1 MEGGIEKDCT
11 ALGGLFQTIITD
23 MRASSAVWEDFT
35 SKAAKLHTS
44 LKATLSAIG
53 GFLEA
58 FQKVADMATG
68 SRGATKEIGSALTRL
83 CMRHKSIEAK
93 LKALTG
99 SIIDNLVTPVQEHSE
114 EWKKSVA
121 QLDKEHAKE
130 YKKARQEIKK
140 AASDTM
146 RLQKKVKKG
155 KNDMQLKLDN
165 AMDDVN
171 SRYQALEMAEK
182 NSVRTA
188 LIEER
193 SRFCFFISYLRP
205 FVDHEVSLLT
215 EITHLQEIMDHLCMQ
230 CNDPHTLPP
239 ASEQVIMDLKGF
251 DSSSVWNFSQHS
263 PPSSP
268 SSIGSRKSSMCSI
281 NSITSS
287 SSGSLKSHSPSHLN
301 HLRNSAQTIPMGTAR
316 LTSVSSQDSGFTS
329 QDTLFL
335 RPATP
340 TSLNIRRKDADQIS
354 TDNADA
360 DSQSSTP
367 SDNTPSASSTWTNW
381 PNPPSSNSKSDDNRP
396 HTISSAYEKTH
407 NRPALSASLFEPP
420 SEMAEEEDVQIRNKK
435 KERSNSSSSAG
446 SGHYSRPQSA
456 TINKMQP
463 VLPPLAP
470 KPKSKAVPPPKVP
483 TIGEAPAYVNM
494 SDLANMA
501 ASKRRE
507 SESDGTAK
515 PGTSELPMDL
525 VEAINQLDNATAALN
540 SDYEQEEEKHKAKVY
555 SEEKP
560 SKMKRNTIE
569 LAKAIQELEA
579 STAALQSTYD
589 GDSNTS
595 QHSLQCSSGYGTMNS
610 TPANSQDTIAMGDFD
625 HNTTECI
632 SANEKYFT
640 IPRNSEIG
648 NMFRAEM
655 QAKRPASTAGIPV
668 SRQTGAPIA
677 RRSSMNTPKPPPPV
691 RRSSSITTANPQ
703 TLQKLRNT
711 PPRQLQQSSRDQHSE
726 SDRTSLHRRSNSSGG
741 EPAYAELQTIQMSI
755 HARQQLQYQSEPS
768 PYASVDTQH
777 IAYSAPPT
785 PSQYGERCMP
795 PSGHYQPPK
804 ANQAELMQKLNAQF
818 SALNAAYHQEDDSL
832 PPPPPEL
839 VQLDPDLPPPPSA
852 AELEEMEKVYSTP
865 AVQRHPPVNPKPVH
879 SGVNP
884 GSLRASLV
892 SELKGLRQLSNSEN
906 GSEC

>member
-11 ALGGLFQTIITD
+11 ALGGLFQTIISD
-23 MRASSAVWEDFT
+23 MRASSVVWEDFT

-44 LKATLSAIG
+44 LKATLAAIG

-68 SRGATKEIGSALTRL
+68 SRGATRDIGSALTRL
-83 CMRHKSIEAK
+83 CMRHKSIESK

-114 EWKKSVA
+114 EWKKTVA

-155 KNDMQLKLDN
+155 KNEMQLKLDN
-165 AMDDVN
+165 AMEDVN
-171 SRYQALEMAEK
+171 NKYQALETAEK
-182 NSVRTA
+182 NAVRTA

-205 FVDHEVSLLT
+205 FVDHEVGLLT
-215 EITHLQEIMDHLCMQ
+215 EVTHLQEIMDHLCMQ

-251 DSSSVWNFSQHS
+251 DTNSVWNFSQHS

-301 HLRNSAQTIPMGTAR
+301 HLRNSAQ
-316 LTSVSSQDSGFTS
+316 DSGFTS

-340 TSLNIRRKDADQIS
+340 TSLKIRQKDADQIS

-360 DSQSSTP
+360 DSQASTP

-381 PNPPSSNSKSDDNRP
+381 PNPPNPNTKADDNRP

-407 NRPALSASLFEPP
+407 NRPALSANLFEPP
-420 SEMAEEEDVQIRNKK
+420 SEMAEEEDVQMRNKK
-435 KERSNSSSSAG
+435 KERSNSSSSTG
-446 SGHYSRPQSA
+446 SGQYARPQSA

-483 TIGEAPAYVNM
+483 TLGEAPAYVNM

-501 ASKRRE
+501 ANKRRE
-507 SESDGTAK
+507 SSTDVSPQST
-515 PGTSELPMDL
+515 ELPMDL
-525 VEAINQLDNATAALN
+525 VEAIQQLDNATAALN
-540 SDYEQEEEKHKAKVY
+540 SEYEQEEEKHKAK
-555 SEEKP
+555 
-560 SKMKRNTIE
+560 MKRNTIE
-569 LAKAIQELEA
+569 LARAIQELEV
-579 STAALQSTYD
+579 STAALESTYE
-589 GDSNTS
+589 GDSSTS
-595 QHSLQCSSGYGTMNS
+595 QHSLQCSSGYGTMNN
-610 TPANSQDTIAMGDFD
+610 TPANSQDTIAMGGSLKRRNVQTISMSPDSKKSYFD

-632 SANEKYFT
+632 SGNEKYFT

-668 SRQTGAPIA
+668 SRQTGAPIT

-691 RRSSSITTANPQ
+691 RRSSSITTTNPH

-711 PPRQLQQSSRDQHSE
+711 PPRQLQQPSQGQEQDPH
-726 SDRTSLHRRSNSSGG
+726 RTSHHRRSNSSGG

-755 HARQQLQYQSEPS
+755 HARQQLHYNQPEAS

-785 PSQYGERCMP
+785 PSQQGNRSMP
-795 PSGHYQPPK
+795 PSGHYQPH
-804 ANQAELMQKLNAQF
+804 ANQAQLMQKLNAQF

-865 AVQRHPPVNPKPVH
+865 AVQRPPPVNPKPVH
-879 SGVNP
+879 QGADPS
-884 GSLRASLV
+884 SLRASLV
-892 SELKGLRQLSNSEN
+892 SELRGLRKMSSSEN

>member
-610 TPANSQDTIAMGDFD
+610 TPANSQDTIAMG
-625 HNTTECI
+625 
-632 SANEKYFT
+632 
-640 IPRNSEIG
+640 
-648 NMFRAEM
+648 
-655 QAKRPASTAGIPV
+655 GIPV

>member
-301 HLRNSAQTIPMGTAR
+301 HLRNSAQ
-316 LTSVSSQDSGFTS
+316 DSGFTS

-540 SDYEQEEEKHKAKVY
+540 SDYEQEEEKHKAK
-555 SEEKP
+555 
-560 SKMKRNTIE
+560 MKRNTIE

-610 TPANSQDTIAMGDFD
+610 TPANSQDTIAMG
-625 HNTTECI
+625 
-632 SANEKYFT
+632 
-640 IPRNSEIG
+640 
-648 NMFRAEM
+648 
-655 QAKRPASTAGIPV
+655 GIPV

>member
-23 MRASSAVWEDFT
+23 MRASSVVWEDFT

-44 LKATLSAIG
+44 LKATLAAIG

-99 SIIDNLVTPVQEHSE
+99 SIIDNLVNPVQEHSE

-155 KNDMQLKLDN
+155 KNEMQLKLDN
-165 AMDDVN
+165 AMEDVN
-171 SRYQALEMAEK
+171 NKYLALEMAEK
-182 NSVRTA
+182 NAVRTA

-215 EITHLQEIMDHLCMQ
+215 EITHLQEIMEHLCMQ

-239 ASEQVIMDLKGF
+239 ASEQVIMDVKGF

-287 SSGSLKSHSPSHLN
+287 SSGSIKSHSPSHLN
-301 HLRNSAQTIPMGTAR
+301 HLRNSAQ
-316 LTSVSSQDSGFTS
+316 
-329 QDTLFL
+329 
-335 RPATP
+335 
-340 TSLNIRRKDADQIS
+340 DADQLS

-381 PNPPSSNSKSDDNRP
+381 PNPPNTNSKAEDNRP

-420 SEMAEEEDVQIRNKK
+420 SEMAEEEDVQMRNKK
-435 KERSNSSSSAG
+435 KERSNSSSSSG
-446 SGHYSRPQSA
+446 SGHYARPQSA

-483 TIGEAPAYVNM
+483 TLGEAPAYVNM

-501 ASKRRE
+501 ANKRRE
-507 SESDGTAK
+507 SETDLSPQ
-515 PGTSELPMDL
+515 PGSTELPEDL
-525 VEAINQLDNATAALN
+525 VEAMQQLDSATAALN
-540 SDYEQEEEKHKAKVY
+540 SEYEQEEEKHQA
-555 SEEKP
+555 
-560 SKMKRNTIE
+560 KMKRNTME
-569 LAKAIQELEA
+569 LVKAIQELEA

-589 GDSNTS
+589 GDSSTS
-595 QHSLQCSSGYGTMNS
+595 QHSLQCSSGYGTMNN
-610 TPANSQDTIAMGDFD
+610 TPAHSQDTIAMG
-625 HNTTECI
+625 
-632 SANEKYFT
+632 
-640 IPRNSEIG
+640 
-648 NMFRAEM
+648 
-655 QAKRPASTAGIPV
+655 GIPV
-668 SRQTGAPIA
+668 SRQTGAPIT

-703 TLQKLRNT
+703 TLQRLRNT
-711 PPRQLQQSSRDQHSE
+711 PPRQLQSTSHGQD
-726 SDRTSLHRRSNSSGG
+726 SDPNRTSLHRRSNSSGG

-755 HARQQLQYQSEPS
+755 HARQQLQYQPEAS
-768 PYASVDTQH
+768 PYASVDTQQ

-785 PSQYGERCMP
+785 PSQYGNRSMP
-795 PSGHYQPPK
+795 PSGHYQPSSV
-804 ANQAELMQKLNAQF
+804 NQAELMQKLNAQF
-818 SALNAAYHQEDDSL
+818 SALNAPYHQADDSL

-839 VQLDPDLPPPPSA
+839 VQVDPELPPPPSA

-865 AVQRHPPVNPKPVH
+865 AVQRPPPVNPKPAH
-879 SGVNP
+879 P
-884 GSLRASLV
+884 GADPSRLRASLV
-892 SELKGLRQLSNSEN
+892 SELKGLRKVSNSEN
-906 GSEC
+906 DSEC

>member
-251 DSSSVWNFSQHS
+251 DSSSVWNFSQ
-263 PPSSP
+263 
-268 SSIGSRKSSMCSI
+268 
-281 NSITSS
+281 
-287 SSGSLKSHSPSHLN
+287 
-301 HLRNSAQTIPMGTAR
+301 
-316 LTSVSSQDSGFTS
+316 
-329 QDTLFL
+329 
-335 RPATP
+335 
-340 TSLNIRRKDADQIS
+340 DADQIS

-540 SDYEQEEEKHKAKVY
+540 SDYEQEEEKHKAK
-555 SEEKP
+555 
-560 SKMKRNTIE
+560 MKRNTIE

-610 TPANSQDTIAMGDFD
+610 TPANSQDTIAMG
-625 HNTTECI
+625 
-632 SANEKYFT
+632 
-640 IPRNSEIG
+640 
-648 NMFRAEM
+648 
-655 QAKRPASTAGIPV
+655 GIPV

>member
-251 DSSSVWNFSQHS
+251 DSSSVWNFSQ
-263 PPSSP
+263 
-268 SSIGSRKSSMCSI
+268 
-281 NSITSS
+281 
-287 SSGSLKSHSPSHLN
+287 
-301 HLRNSAQTIPMGTAR
+301 
-316 LTSVSSQDSGFTS
+316 
-329 QDTLFL
+329 
-335 RPATP
+335 
-340 TSLNIRRKDADQIS
+340 DADQIS

-610 TPANSQDTIAMGDFD
+610 TPANSQDTIAMGGSLKRRNIQTISMSPASKKSYFD

>member
-540 SDYEQEEEKHKAKVY
+540 SDYEQEEEKHKAK
-555 SEEKP
+555 
-560 SKMKRNTIE
+560 MKRNTIE

-610 TPANSQDTIAMGDFD
+610 TPANSQDTIAMG
-625 HNTTECI
+625 
-632 SANEKYFT
+632 
-640 IPRNSEIG
+640 
-648 NMFRAEM
+648 
-655 QAKRPASTAGIPV
+655 GIPV

>member
-23 MRASSAVWEDFT
+23 MRASSVVWEDFT

-44 LKATLSAIG
+44 LKATLAAIG

-99 SIIDNLVTPVQEHSE
+99 SIIDNLVNPVQEHSE

-155 KNDMQLKLDN
+155 KNEMQLKLDN
-165 AMDDVN
+165 AMEDVN
-171 SRYQALEMAEK
+171 NKYLALEMAEK
-182 NSVRTA
+182 NAVRTA

-215 EITHLQEIMDHLCMQ
+215 EITHLQEIMEHLCMQ

-239 ASEQVIMDLKGF
+239 ASEQVIMDVKGF

-287 SSGSLKSHSPSHLN
+287 SSGSIKSHSPSHLN
-301 HLRNSAQTIPMGTAR
+301 HLRNSAQLLPRFRLTIPMGTAR

-340 TSLNIRRKDADQIS
+340 TSLKIRQKDADQLS

-381 PNPPSSNSKSDDNRP
+381 PNPPNTNSKAEDNRP

-420 SEMAEEEDVQIRNKK
+420 SEMAEEEDVQMRNKK
-435 KERSNSSSSAG
+435 KERSNSSSSSG
-446 SGHYSRPQSA
+446 SGHYARPQSA

-483 TIGEAPAYVNM
+483 TLGEAPAYVNM

-501 ASKRRE
+501 ANKRRE
-507 SESDGTAK
+507 SETDLSPQ
-515 PGTSELPMDL
+515 PGSTE
-525 VEAINQLDNATAALN
+525 
-540 SDYEQEEEKHKAKVY
+540 
-555 SEEKP
+555 
-560 SKMKRNTIE
+560 MKRNTME

-589 GDSNTS
+589 GDSSTS
-595 QHSLQCSSGYGTMNS
+595 QHSLQCSSGYGTMNN
-610 TPANSQDTIAMGDFD
+610 TPAHSQDTIAMG
-625 HNTTECI
+625 
-632 SANEKYFT
+632 
-640 IPRNSEIG
+640 
-648 NMFRAEM
+648 
-655 QAKRPASTAGIPV
+655 GIPV
-668 SRQTGAPIA
+668 SRQTGAPIT

-703 TLQKLRNT
+703 TLQRLRNT
-711 PPRQLQQSSRDQHSE
+711 PPRQLQSTSHGQD
-726 SDRTSLHRRSNSSGG
+726 SDPNRTSLHRRSNSSGG

-755 HARQQLQYQSEPS
+755 HARQQLQYQPEAS
-768 PYASVDTQH
+768 PYASVDTQQ

-785 PSQYGERCMP
+785 PSQYGNRSMP
-795 PSGHYQPPK
+795 PSGHYQPSSV
-804 ANQAELMQKLNAQF
+804 NQAELMQKLNAQF
-818 SALNAAYHQEDDSL
+818 SALNAPYHQADDSL

-839 VQLDPDLPPPPSA
+839 VQVDPELPPPPSA

-865 AVQRHPPVNPKPVH
+865 AVQRPPPVNPKPAH
-879 SGVNP
+879 P
-884 GSLRASLV
+884 GADPSRLRASLV
-892 SELKGLRQLSNSEN
+892 SELKGLRKVSNSEN
-906 GSEC
+906 DSEC

>member
-11 ALGGLFQTIITD
+11 ALGGLFQTIISD
-23 MRASSAVWEDFT
+23 MRASSVVWEDFT

-44 LKATLSAIG
+44 LKATLAAIG

-99 SIIDNLVTPVQEHSE
+99 SIIDNLVNPVQEHSE

-155 KNDMQLKLDN
+155 KNEMQLKLDN
-165 AMDDVN
+165 AMEDVN
-171 SRYQALEMAEK
+171 NKYLALETAEK
-182 NSVRTA
+182 NAVRTA

-215 EITHLQEIMDHLCMQ
+215 EITHLQEIMEHLCMQ
-230 CNDPHTLPP
+230 CNDPHTLPT

-287 SSGSLKSHSPSHLN
+287 SSGSIKSHSPSHLN
-301 HLRNSAQTIPMGTAR
+301 HLRNSAQTLPMGTAR

-340 TSLNIRRKDADQIS
+340 TSLKIRQKDADQLS

-381 PNPPSSNSKSDDNRP
+381 PNPPNSKSEDNRP

-420 SEMAEEEDVQIRNKK
+420 SEMAEEEDVQMRNRK
-435 KERSNSSSSAG
+435 KERSNSSSSSG
-446 SGHYSRPQSA
+446 SGHYARPQSA

-470 KPKSKAVPPPKVP
+470 KPKSRAVPPPKVP
-483 TIGEAPAYVNM
+483 MLGETPAYVNM
-494 SDLANMA
+494 NDIANMA

-507 SESDGTAK
+507 LESSGGPQQGST
-515 PGTSELPMDL
+515 E
-525 VEAINQLDNATAALN
+525 
-540 SDYEQEEEKHKAKVY
+540 
-555 SEEKP
+555 
-560 SKMKRNTIE
+560 MKRNTIE

-589 GDSNTS
+589 GDSSTS
-595 QHSLQCSSGYGTMNS
+595 QHSLQCSSGYGTMNN
-610 TPANSQDTIAMGDFD
+610 TPANSQDTIAMGGSLKRRCVQTVSMLPASKKSYFD
-625 HNTTECI
+625 HNTSECI
-632 SANEKYFT
+632 SGNEKYFT

-668 SRQTGAPIA
+668 SRQTGAPIT

-703 TLQKLRNT
+703 TLQRLRNT
-711 PPRQLQQSSRDQHSE
+711 PPRQLQSSTPGQD
-726 SDRTSLHRRSNSSGG
+726 SDPSRVSMHRRSNSSGG
-741 EPAYAELQTIQMSI
+741 EPAYAELQTIQQSI
-755 HARQQLQYQSEPS
+755 HARHQFQAEAS
-768 PYASVDTQH
+768 PYASVDTQQ

-785 PSQYGERCMP
+785 PSQYGERSMP
-795 PSGHYQPPK
+795 PSGHYHPPNV
-804 ANQAELMQKLNAQF
+804 NQAELMQKLNAQF
-818 SALNAAYHQEDDSL
+818 SALNAPYHQEDDSL

-839 VQLDPDLPPPPSA
+839 VQSEPDLPPPPTA
-852 AELEEMEKVYSTP
+852 AELEAIEKVYSTP
-865 AVQRHPPVNPKPVH
+865 VVQRPPPVNPKPVH
-879 SGVNP
+879 PGGNP
-884 GSLRASLV
+884 SLRASLV
-892 SELKGLRQLSNSEN
+892 SELKGLRKVSSSEN
-906 GSEC
+906 DSEC

>member
-23 MRASSAVWEDFT
+23 MRASSVVWEDFT

-44 LKATLSAIG
+44 LKATLAAIG

-99 SIIDNLVTPVQEHSE
+99 SIIDNLVNPVQEHSE

-155 KNDMQLKLDN
+155 KNEMQLKLDN
-165 AMDDVN
+165 AMEDVN
-171 SRYQALEMAEK
+171 NKYLALEMAEK
-182 NSVRTA
+182 NAVRTA

-215 EITHLQEIMDHLCMQ
+215 EITHLQEIMEHLCMQ

-239 ASEQVIMDLKGF
+239 ASEQVIMDVKGF

-287 SSGSLKSHSPSHLN
+287 SSGSIKSHSPSHLN

-340 TSLNIRRKDADQIS
+340 TSLKIRQKDADQLS

-381 PNPPSSNSKSDDNRP
+381 PNPPNTNSKAEDNRP

-420 SEMAEEEDVQIRNKK
+420 SEMAEEEDVQMRNKK
-435 KERSNSSSSAG
+435 KERSNSSSSSG
-446 SGHYSRPQSA
+446 SGHYARPQSA

-483 TIGEAPAYVNM
+483 TLGEAPAYVNM

-501 ASKRRE
+501 ANKRRE
-507 SESDGTAK
+507 SETDLSPQ
-515 PGTSELPMDL
+515 PGSTE
-525 VEAINQLDNATAALN
+525 
-540 SDYEQEEEKHKAKVY
+540 
-555 SEEKP
+555 
-560 SKMKRNTIE
+560 MKRNTME
-569 LAKAIQELEA
+569 LVKAIQELEA

-589 GDSNTS
+589 GDSSTS
-595 QHSLQCSSGYGTMNS
+595 QHSLQCSSGYGTMNN
-610 TPANSQDTIAMGDFD
+610 TPAHSQDTIAMG
-625 HNTTECI
+625 
-632 SANEKYFT
+632 
-640 IPRNSEIG
+640 
-648 NMFRAEM
+648 
-655 QAKRPASTAGIPV
+655 GIPV
-668 SRQTGAPIA
+668 SRQTGAPIT

-703 TLQKLRNT
+703 TLQRLRNT
-711 PPRQLQQSSRDQHSE
+711 PPRQLQSTSHGQD
-726 SDRTSLHRRSNSSGG
+726 SDPNRTSLHRRSNSSGG

-755 HARQQLQYQSEPS
+755 HARQQLQYQPEAS
-768 PYASVDTQH
+768 PYASVDTQQ

-785 PSQYGERCMP
+785 PSQYGNRSMP
-795 PSGHYQPPK
+795 PSGHYQPSSV
-804 ANQAELMQKLNAQF
+804 NQAELMQKLNAQF
-818 SALNAAYHQEDDSL
+818 SALNAPYHQADDSL

-839 VQLDPDLPPPPSA
+839 VQVDPELPPPPSA

-865 AVQRHPPVNPKPVH
+865 AVQRPPPVNPKPAH
-879 SGVNP
+879 P
-884 GSLRASLV
+884 GADPSRLRASLV
-892 SELKGLRQLSNSEN
+892 SELKGLRKVSNSEN
-906 GSEC
+906 DSEC

>member
-23 MRASSAVWEDFT
+23 MRASSVVWEDFT

-44 LKATLSAIG
+44 LKATLAAIG

-99 SIIDNLVTPVQEHSE
+99 SIIDNLVNPVQEHSE

-155 KNDMQLKLDN
+155 KNEMQLKLDN
-165 AMDDVN
+165 AMEDVN
-171 SRYQALEMAEK
+171 NKYLALEMAEK
-182 NSVRTA
+182 NAVRTA

-215 EITHLQEIMDHLCMQ
+215 EITHLQEIMEHLCMQ

-239 ASEQVIMDLKGF
+239 ASEQVIMDVKGF

-287 SSGSLKSHSPSHLN
+287 SSGSIKSHSPSHLN
-301 HLRNSAQTIPMGTAR
+301 HLRNSAQLLPRFRLTIPMGTAR

-340 TSLNIRRKDADQIS
+340 TSLKIRQKDADQLS

-381 PNPPSSNSKSDDNRP
+381 PNPPNTNSKAEDNRP

-420 SEMAEEEDVQIRNKK
+420 SEMAEEEDVQMRNKK
-435 KERSNSSSSAG
+435 KERSNSSSSSG
-446 SGHYSRPQSA
+446 SGHYARPQSA

-483 TIGEAPAYVNM
+483 TLGEAPAYVNM

-501 ASKRRE
+501 ANKRRE
-507 SESDGTAK
+507 SETDLSPQ
-515 PGTSELPMDL
+515 PGSTELPEDL
-525 VEAINQLDNATAALN
+525 VEAMQQLDSATAALN
-540 SDYEQEEEKHKAKVY
+540 SEYEQEEEKHQA
-555 SEEKP
+555 
-560 SKMKRNTIE
+560 KMKRNTME

-589 GDSNTS
+589 GDSSTS
-595 QHSLQCSSGYGTMNS
+595 QHSLQCSSGYGTMNN
-610 TPANSQDTIAMGDFD
+610 TPAHSQDTIAMG
-625 HNTTECI
+625 
-632 SANEKYFT
+632 
-640 IPRNSEIG
+640 
-648 NMFRAEM
+648 
-655 QAKRPASTAGIPV
+655 GIPV
-668 SRQTGAPIA
+668 SRQTGAPIT

-703 TLQKLRNT
+703 TLQRLRNT
-711 PPRQLQQSSRDQHSE
+711 PPRQLQSTSHGQD
-726 SDRTSLHRRSNSSGG
+726 SDPNRTSLHRRSNSSGG

-755 HARQQLQYQSEPS
+755 HARQQLQYQPEAS
-768 PYASVDTQH
+768 PYASVDTQQ

-785 PSQYGERCMP
+785 PSQYGNRSMP
-795 PSGHYQPPK
+795 PSGHYQPSSV
-804 ANQAELMQKLNAQF
+804 NQAELMQKLNAQF
-818 SALNAAYHQEDDSL
+818 SALNAPYHQADDSL

-839 VQLDPDLPPPPSA
+839 VQVDPELPPPPSA

-865 AVQRHPPVNPKPVH
+865 AVQRPPPVNPKPAH
-879 SGVNP
+879 P
-884 GSLRASLV
+884 GADPSRLRASLV
-892 SELKGLRQLSNSEN
+892 SELKGLRKVSNSEN
-906 GSEC
+906 DSEC

>member
-23 MRASSAVWEDFT
+23 MRASSVVWEDFT

-44 LKATLSAIG
+44 LKATLAAIG

-99 SIIDNLVTPVQEHSE
+99 SIIDNLVNPVQEHSE

-155 KNDMQLKLDN
+155 KNEMQLKLDN
-165 AMDDVN
+165 AMEDVN
-171 SRYQALEMAEK
+171 NKYLALEMAEK
-182 NSVRTA
+182 NAVRTA

-215 EITHLQEIMDHLCMQ
+215 EITHLQEIMEHLCMQ

-239 ASEQVIMDLKGF
+239 ASEQVIMDVKGF

-287 SSGSLKSHSPSHLN
+287 SSGSIKSHSPSHLN
-301 HLRNSAQTIPMGTAR
+301 HLRNSAQ
-316 LTSVSSQDSGFTS
+316 
-329 QDTLFL
+329 
-335 RPATP
+335 
-340 TSLNIRRKDADQIS
+340 DADQLS

-381 PNPPSSNSKSDDNRP
+381 PNPPNTNSKAEDNRP

-420 SEMAEEEDVQIRNKK
+420 SEMAEEEDVQMRNKK
-435 KERSNSSSSAG
+435 KERSNSSSSSG
-446 SGHYSRPQSA
+446 SGHYARPQSA

-483 TIGEAPAYVNM
+483 TLGEAPAYVNM

-501 ASKRRE
+501 ANKRRE
-507 SESDGTAK
+507 SETDLSPQ
-515 PGTSELPMDL
+515 PGSTE
-525 VEAINQLDNATAALN
+525 
-540 SDYEQEEEKHKAKVY
+540 
-555 SEEKP
+555 
-560 SKMKRNTIE
+560 MKRNTME

-589 GDSNTS
+589 GDSSTS
-595 QHSLQCSSGYGTMNS
+595 QHSLQCSSGYGTMNN
-610 TPANSQDTIAMGDFD
+610 TPAHSQDTIAMG
-625 HNTTECI
+625 
-632 SANEKYFT
+632 
-640 IPRNSEIG
+640 
-648 NMFRAEM
+648 
-655 QAKRPASTAGIPV
+655 GIPV
-668 SRQTGAPIA
+668 SRQTGAPIT

-703 TLQKLRNT
+703 TLQRLRNT
-711 PPRQLQQSSRDQHSE
+711 PPRQLQSTSHGQD
-726 SDRTSLHRRSNSSGG
+726 SDPNRTSLHRRSNSSGG

-755 HARQQLQYQSEPS
+755 HARQQLQYQPEAS
-768 PYASVDTQH
+768 PYASVDTQQ

-785 PSQYGERCMP
+785 PSQYGNRSMP
-795 PSGHYQPPK
+795 PSGHYQPSSV
-804 ANQAELMQKLNAQF
+804 NQAELMQKLNAQF
-818 SALNAAYHQEDDSL
+818 SALNAPYHQADDSL

-839 VQLDPDLPPPPSA
+839 VQVDPELPPPPSA

-865 AVQRHPPVNPKPVH
+865 AVQRPPPVNPKPAH
-879 SGVNP
+879 P
-884 GSLRASLV
+884 GADPSRLRASLV
-892 SELKGLRQLSNSEN
+892 SELKGLRKVSNSEN
-906 GSEC
+906 DSEC

>member
-301 HLRNSAQTIPMGTAR
+301 HLRNSAQ
-316 LTSVSSQDSGFTS
+316 
-329 QDTLFL
+329 
-335 RPATP
+335 
-340 TSLNIRRKDADQIS
+340 DADQIS

-515 PGTSELPMDL
+515 PGTSE
-525 VEAINQLDNATAALN
+525 
-540 SDYEQEEEKHKAKVY
+540 
-555 SEEKP
+555 
-560 SKMKRNTIE
+560 MKRNTIE

-610 TPANSQDTIAMGDFD
+610 TPANSQDTIAMG
-625 HNTTECI
+625 
-632 SANEKYFT
+632 
-640 IPRNSEIG
+640 
-648 NMFRAEM
+648 
-655 QAKRPASTAGIPV
+655 GIPV

>member
-251 DSSSVWNFSQHS
+251 DSSSVWNFSQ
-263 PPSSP
+263 
-268 SSIGSRKSSMCSI
+268 
-281 NSITSS
+281 
-287 SSGSLKSHSPSHLN
+287 
-301 HLRNSAQTIPMGTAR
+301 TIPMGTAR

-540 SDYEQEEEKHKAKVY
+540 SDYEQEEEKHKAK
-555 SEEKP
+555 
-560 SKMKRNTIE
+560 MKRNTIE

-610 TPANSQDTIAMGDFD
+610 TPANSQDTIAMG
-625 HNTTECI
+625 
-632 SANEKYFT
+632 
-640 IPRNSEIG
+640 
-648 NMFRAEM
+648 
-655 QAKRPASTAGIPV
+655 GIPV

>member
-23 MRASSAVWEDFT
+23 MRASSVVWEDFT

-44 LKATLSAIG
+44 LKATLAAIG

-99 SIIDNLVTPVQEHSE
+99 SIIDNLVNPVQEHSE

-155 KNDMQLKLDN
+155 KNEMQLKLDN
-165 AMDDVN
+165 AMEDVN
-171 SRYQALEMAEK
+171 NKYLALEMAEK
-182 NSVRTA
+182 NAVRTA

-215 EITHLQEIMDHLCMQ
+215 EITHLQEIMEHLCMQ

-239 ASEQVIMDLKGF
+239 ASEQVIMDVKGF

-287 SSGSLKSHSPSHLN
+287 SSGSIKSHSPSHLN

-340 TSLNIRRKDADQIS
+340 TSLKIRQKDADQLS

-381 PNPPSSNSKSDDNRP
+381 PNPPNTNSKAEDNRP

-420 SEMAEEEDVQIRNKK
+420 SEMAEEEDVQMRNKK
-435 KERSNSSSSAG
+435 KERSNSSSSSG
-446 SGHYSRPQSA
+446 SGHYARPQSA

-483 TIGEAPAYVNM
+483 TLGEAPAYVNM

-501 ASKRRE
+501 ANKRRE
-507 SESDGTAK
+507 SETDLSPQ
-515 PGTSELPMDL
+515 PGSTE
-525 VEAINQLDNATAALN
+525 
-540 SDYEQEEEKHKAKVY
+540 
-555 SEEKP
+555 
-560 SKMKRNTIE
+560 MKRNTME

-589 GDSNTS
+589 GDSSTS
-595 QHSLQCSSGYGTMNS
+595 QHSLQCSSGYGTMNN
-610 TPANSQDTIAMGDFD
+610 TPAHSQDTIAMG
-625 HNTTECI
+625 
-632 SANEKYFT
+632 
-640 IPRNSEIG
+640 
-648 NMFRAEM
+648 
-655 QAKRPASTAGIPV
+655 GIPV
-668 SRQTGAPIA
+668 SRQTGAPIT

-703 TLQKLRNT
+703 TLQRLRNT
-711 PPRQLQQSSRDQHSE
+711 PPRQLQSTSHGQD
-726 SDRTSLHRRSNSSGG
+726 SDPNRTSLHRRSNSSGG

-755 HARQQLQYQSEPS
+755 HARQQLQYQPEAS
-768 PYASVDTQH
+768 PYASVDTQQ

-785 PSQYGERCMP
+785 PSQYGNRSMP
-795 PSGHYQPPK
+795 PSGHYQPSSV
-804 ANQAELMQKLNAQF
+804 NQAELMQKLNAQF
-818 SALNAAYHQEDDSL
+818 SALNAPYHQADDSL

-839 VQLDPDLPPPPSA
+839 VQVDPELPPPPSA

-865 AVQRHPPVNPKPVH
+865 AVQRPPPVNPKPAH
-879 SGVNP
+879 P
-884 GSLRASLV
+884 GADPSRLRASLV
-892 SELKGLRQLSNSEN
+892 SELKGLRKVSNSEN
-906 GSEC
+906 DSEC

>member
-251 DSSSVWNFSQHS
+251 DSSSVWNFSQ
-263 PPSSP
+263 
-268 SSIGSRKSSMCSI
+268 
-281 NSITSS
+281 
-287 SSGSLKSHSPSHLN
+287 
-301 HLRNSAQTIPMGTAR
+301 
-316 LTSVSSQDSGFTS
+316 
-329 QDTLFL
+329 
-335 RPATP
+335 
-340 TSLNIRRKDADQIS
+340 DADQIS

-610 TPANSQDTIAMGDFD
+610 TPANSQDTIAMG
-625 HNTTECI
+625 
-632 SANEKYFT
+632 
-640 IPRNSEIG
+640 
-648 NMFRAEM
+648 
-655 QAKRPASTAGIPV
+655 GIPV

>member
-23 MRASSAVWEDFT
+23 MRASSVVWEDFT

-44 LKATLSAIG
+44 LKATLAAIG

-99 SIIDNLVTPVQEHSE
+99 SIIDNLVNPVQEHSE

-155 KNDMQLKLDN
+155 KNEMQLKLDN
-165 AMDDVN
+165 AMEDVN
-171 SRYQALEMAEK
+171 NKYLALEMAEK
-182 NSVRTA
+182 NAVRTA

-215 EITHLQEIMDHLCMQ
+215 EITHLQEIMEHLCMQ

-239 ASEQVIMDLKGF
+239 ASEQVIMDVKGF

-287 SSGSLKSHSPSHLN
+287 SSGSIKSHSPSHLN

-340 TSLNIRRKDADQIS
+340 TSLKIRQKDADQLS

-381 PNPPSSNSKSDDNRP
+381 PNPPNTNSKAEDNRP

-420 SEMAEEEDVQIRNKK
+420 SEMAEEEDVQMRNKK
-435 KERSNSSSSAG
+435 KERSNSSSSSG
-446 SGHYSRPQSA
+446 SGHYARPQSA

-483 TIGEAPAYVNM
+483 TLGEAPAYVNM

-501 ASKRRE
+501 ANKRRE
-507 SESDGTAK
+507 SETDLSPQ
-515 PGTSELPMDL
+515 PGSTELPEDL
-525 VEAINQLDNATAALN
+525 VEAMQQLDSATAALN
-540 SDYEQEEEKHKAKVY
+540 SEYEQEEEKHQA
-555 SEEKP
+555 
-560 SKMKRNTIE
+560 KMKRNTME
-569 LAKAIQELEA
+569 LVKAIQELEA

-589 GDSNTS
+589 GDSSTS
-595 QHSLQCSSGYGTMNS
+595 QHSLQCSSGYGTMNN
-610 TPANSQDTIAMGDFD
+610 TPAHSQDTIAMG
-625 HNTTECI
+625 
-632 SANEKYFT
+632 
-640 IPRNSEIG
+640 
-648 NMFRAEM
+648 
-655 QAKRPASTAGIPV
+655 GIPV
-668 SRQTGAPIA
+668 SRQTGAPIT

-703 TLQKLRNT
+703 TLQRLRNT
-711 PPRQLQQSSRDQHSE
+711 PPRQLQSTSHGQD
-726 SDRTSLHRRSNSSGG
+726 SDPNRTSLHRRSNSSGG

-755 HARQQLQYQSEPS
+755 HARQQLQYQPEAS
-768 PYASVDTQH
+768 PYASVDTQQ

-785 PSQYGERCMP
+785 PSQYGNRSMP
-795 PSGHYQPPK
+795 PSGHYQPSSV
-804 ANQAELMQKLNAQF
+804 NQAELMQKLNAQF
-818 SALNAAYHQEDDSL
+818 SALNAPYHQADDSL

-839 VQLDPDLPPPPSA
+839 VQVDPELPPPPSA

-865 AVQRHPPVNPKPVH
+865 AVQRPPPVNPKPAH
-879 SGVNP
+879 P
-884 GSLRASLV
+884 GADPSRLRASLV
-892 SELKGLRQLSNSEN
+892 SELKGLRKVSNSEN
-906 GSEC
+906 DSEC

>member
-1 MEGGIEKDCT
+1 MVVEDKMEGGIEKDCT
-11 ALGGLFQTIITD
+11 ALGGLFQTIISD
-23 MRASSAVWEDFT
+23 MRASSVVWEDFT

-44 LKATLSAIG
+44 LKATLAAIG

-99 SIIDNLVTPVQEHSE
+99 SIIDNLVNPVQEHSE

-140 AASDTM
+140 AASDTI

-155 KNDMQLKLDN
+155 KNEMQLKLDN
-165 AMDDVN
+165 AMEDVN
-171 SRYQALEMAEK
+171 NKYLALEMAEK
-182 NSVRTA
+182 NAVRTA

-215 EITHLQEIMDHLCMQ
+215 EITHLQEIMEHLCMQ

-239 ASEQVIMDLKGF
+239 ASEQVIMDVKGF

-287 SSGSLKSHSPSHLN
+287 SSGSIKSHSPSHLN

-340 TSLNIRRKDADQIS
+340 TSLKIRQKDADQLS

-381 PNPPSSNSKSDDNRP
+381 PNPPNTNSKSEDNRP

-420 SEMAEEEDVQIRNKK
+420 SEMAEEEDVQMRNRK
-435 KERSNSSSSAG
+435 KERSNSSSSSG
-446 SGHYSRPQSA
+446 SGHYARPQSA

-483 TIGEAPAYVNM
+483 TLGEAPAYVNM

-501 ASKRRE
+501 ANKRRE
-507 SESDGTAK
+507 SGTDLSPQ
-515 PGTSELPMDL
+515 PGSTELPEDL
-525 VEAINQLDNATAALN
+525 VEAMQQLDSATAALN
-540 SDYEQEEEKHKAKVY
+540 SEYEQEEEKHQA
-555 SEEKP
+555 
-560 SKMKRNTIE
+560 KMKRNTME

-589 GDSNTS
+589 GDSSTS
-595 QHSLQCSSGYGTMNS
+595 QHSLQCSSGYSTMNN
-610 TPANSQDTIAMGDFD
+610 TPAHSQDTIAMG
-625 HNTTECI
+625 
-632 SANEKYFT
+632 
-640 IPRNSEIG
+640 
-648 NMFRAEM
+648 
-655 QAKRPASTAGIPV
+655 GIPV
-668 SRQTGAPIA
+668 SRQTGAPIT

-703 TLQKLRNT
+703 TLQRLRNT
-711 PPRQLQQSSRDQHSE
+711 PPRQLQSTSHGQD
-726 SDRTSLHRRSNSSGG
+726 SDPNRTSLHRRSNSSGG

-755 HARQQLQYQSEPS
+755 HARQQLQYQPEAS
-768 PYASVDTQH
+768 PYASVDTQQ

-785 PSQYGERCMP
+785 PSQYGNRSMP
-795 PSGHYQPPK
+795 PSGHYQPPSV
-804 ANQAELMQKLNAQF
+804 NQAELMQKLNAQF
-818 SALNAAYHQEDDSL
+818 SALNAPYHQEDDSL

-839 VQLDPDLPPPPSA
+839 VQVDPELPPPPSA

-865 AVQRHPPVNPKPVH
+865 AVQRPPPVNPKPAH
-879 SGVNP
+879 P
-884 GSLRASLV
+884 GADPSRLRASLV
-892 SELKGLRQLSNSEN
+892 SELKGLRKVSNSEN
-906 GSEC
+906 DSEC

>member
-11 ALGGLFQTIITD
+11 ALGGLFQTIISD
-23 MRASSAVWEDFT
+23 MRASSVVWEDFT

-44 LKATLSAIG
+44 LKATLAAIG

-99 SIIDNLVTPVQEHSE
+99 SIIDNLVNPVQEHSE

-155 KNDMQLKLDN
+155 KNEMQLKLDN
-165 AMDDVN
+165 AMEDVN
-171 SRYQALEMAEK
+171 NKYLALETAEK
-182 NSVRTA
+182 NAVRTA

-215 EITHLQEIMDHLCMQ
+215 EITHLQEIMEHLCMQ
-230 CNDPHTLPP
+230 CNDPHTLPT

-287 SSGSLKSHSPSHLN
+287 SSGSIKSHSPSHLN
-301 HLRNSAQTIPMGTAR
+301 HLRNSAQTLPMGTAR

-340 TSLNIRRKDADQIS
+340 TSLKIRQKDADQLS

-381 PNPPSSNSKSDDNRP
+381 PNPPNSKSEDNRP

-420 SEMAEEEDVQIRNKK
+420 SEMAEEEDVQMRNRK
-435 KERSNSSSSAG
+435 KERSNSSSSSG
-446 SGHYSRPQSA
+446 SGHYARPQSA

-470 KPKSKAVPPPKVP
+470 KPKSRAVPPPKVP
-483 TIGEAPAYVNM
+483 MLGETPAYVNM
-494 SDLANMA
+494 NDIANMA

-507 SESDGTAK
+507 LESSGGPQQGST
-515 PGTSELPMDL
+515 ELPEDL
-525 VEAINQLDNATAALN
+525 VEAMQQLDSATAALN
-540 SDYEQEEEKHKAKVY
+540 SEYEQEEEKHKA
-555 SEEKP
+555 
-560 SKMKRNTIE
+560 KMKRNTIE

-589 GDSNTS
+589 GDSSTS
-595 QHSLQCSSGYGTMNS
+595 QHSLQCSSGYGTMNN
-610 TPANSQDTIAMGDFD
+610 TPANSQDTIAMG
-625 HNTTECI
+625 
-632 SANEKYFT
+632 
-640 IPRNSEIG
+640 
-648 NMFRAEM
+648 
-655 QAKRPASTAGIPV
+655 GIPV
-668 SRQTGAPIA
+668 SRQTGAPIT

-703 TLQKLRNT
+703 TLQRLRNT
-711 PPRQLQQSSRDQHSE
+711 PPRQLQSSTPGQD
-726 SDRTSLHRRSNSSGG
+726 SDPSRVSMHRRSNSSGG
-741 EPAYAELQTIQMSI
+741 EPAYAELQTIQQSI
-755 HARQQLQYQSEPS
+755 HARHQFQAEAS
-768 PYASVDTQH
+768 PYASVDTQQ

-785 PSQYGERCMP
+785 PSQYGERSMP
-795 PSGHYQPPK
+795 PSGHYHPPNV
-804 ANQAELMQKLNAQF
+804 NQAELMQKLNAQF
-818 SALNAAYHQEDDSL
+818 SALNAPYHQEDDSL

-839 VQLDPDLPPPPSA
+839 VQSEPDLPPPPTA
-852 AELEEMEKVYSTP
+852 AELEAIEKVYSTP
-865 AVQRHPPVNPKPVH
+865 VVQRPPPVNPKPVH
-879 SGVNP
+879 PGGNP
-884 GSLRASLV
+884 SLRASLV
-892 SELKGLRQLSNSEN
+892 SELKGLRKVSSSEN
-906 GSEC
+906 DSEC

>member
-11 ALGGLFQTIITD
+11 ALGGLFQTIISD
-23 MRASSAVWEDFT
+23 MRASSVVWEDFT

-44 LKATLSAIG
+44 LKATLAAIG

-68 SRGATKEIGSALTRL
+68 SRGATRDIGSALTRL
-83 CMRHKSIEAK
+83 CMRHKSIESK

-114 EWKKSVA
+114 EWKKTVA

-155 KNDMQLKLDN
+155 KNEMQLKLDN
-165 AMDDVN
+165 AMEDVN
-171 SRYQALEMAEK
+171 NKYQALETAEK
-182 NSVRTA
+182 NAVRTA

-205 FVDHEVSLLT
+205 FVDHEVGLLT
-215 EITHLQEIMDHLCMQ
+215 EVTHLQEIMDHLCMQ

-251 DSSSVWNFSQHS
+251 DTNSVWNFSQHS

-301 HLRNSAQTIPMGTAR
+301 HLRNSAQTLPMGTAR

-340 TSLNIRRKDADQIS
+340 TSLKIRQKDADQIS

-360 DSQSSTP
+360 DSQASTP

-381 PNPPSSNSKSDDNRP
+381 PNPPNPNTKADDNRP

-407 NRPALSASLFEPP
+407 NRPALSANLFEPP
-420 SEMAEEEDVQIRNKK
+420 SEMAEEEDVQMRNKK
-435 KERSNSSSSAG
+435 KERSNSSSSTG
-446 SGHYSRPQSA
+446 SGQYARPQSA

-483 TIGEAPAYVNM
+483 TLGEAPAYVNM

-501 ASKRRE
+501 ANKRRE
-507 SESDGTAK
+507 SSTDVSPQST
-515 PGTSELPMDL
+515 ELPMDL
-525 VEAINQLDNATAALN
+525 VEAIQQLDNATAALN
-540 SDYEQEEEKHKAKVY
+540 SEYEQEEEKHKAK
-555 SEEKP
+555 
-560 SKMKRNTIE
+560 MKRNTIE
-569 LAKAIQELEA
+569 LARAIQELEV
-579 STAALQSTYD
+579 STAALESTYE
-589 GDSNTS
+589 GDSSTS
-595 QHSLQCSSGYGTMNS
+595 QHSLQCSSGYGTMNN
-610 TPANSQDTIAMGDFD
+610 TPANSQDTIAMG
-625 HNTTECI
+625 
-632 SANEKYFT
+632 
-640 IPRNSEIG
+640 
-648 NMFRAEM
+648 
-655 QAKRPASTAGIPV
+655 GIPV
-668 SRQTGAPIA
+668 SRQTGAPIT

-691 RRSSSITTANPQ
+691 RRSSSITTTNPH

-711 PPRQLQQSSRDQHSE
+711 PPRQLQQPSQGQEQDPH
-726 SDRTSLHRRSNSSGG
+726 RTSHHRRSNSSGG

-755 HARQQLQYQSEPS
+755 HARQQLHYNQPEAS

-785 PSQYGERCMP
+785 PSQQGNRSMP
-795 PSGHYQPPK
+795 PSGHYQPH
-804 ANQAELMQKLNAQF
+804 ANQAQLMQKLNAQF

-865 AVQRHPPVNPKPVH
+865 AVQRPPPVNPKPVH
-879 SGVNP
+879 QGADPS
-884 GSLRASLV
+884 SLRASLV
-892 SELKGLRQLSNSEN
+892 SELRGLRKMSSSEN

>member
-23 MRASSAVWEDFT
+23 MRASSVVWEDFT

-44 LKATLSAIG
+44 LKATLAAIG

-99 SIIDNLVTPVQEHSE
+99 SIIDNLVNPVQEHSE

-155 KNDMQLKLDN
+155 KNEMQLKLDN
-165 AMDDVN
+165 AMEDVN
-171 SRYQALEMAEK
+171 NKYLALEMAEK
-182 NSVRTA
+182 NAVRTA

-215 EITHLQEIMDHLCMQ
+215 EITHLQEIMEHLCMQ

-239 ASEQVIMDLKGF
+239 ASEQVIMDVKGF

-287 SSGSLKSHSPSHLN
+287 SSGSIKSHSPSHLN
-301 HLRNSAQTIPMGTAR
+301 HLRNSA
-316 LTSVSSQDSGFTS
+316 QDSGFTS

-340 TSLNIRRKDADQIS
+340 TSLKIRQKDADQLS

-381 PNPPSSNSKSDDNRP
+381 PNPPNTNSKAEDNRP

-420 SEMAEEEDVQIRNKK
+420 SEMAEEEDVQMRNKK
-435 KERSNSSSSAG
+435 KERSNSSSSSG
-446 SGHYSRPQSA
+446 SGHYARPQSA

-483 TIGEAPAYVNM
+483 TLGEAPAYVNM

-501 ASKRRE
+501 ANKRRE
-507 SESDGTAK
+507 SETDLSPQ
-515 PGTSELPMDL
+515 PGSTE
-525 VEAINQLDNATAALN
+525 
-540 SDYEQEEEKHKAKVY
+540 
-555 SEEKP
+555 
-560 SKMKRNTIE
+560 MKRNTME

-589 GDSNTS
+589 GDSSTS
-595 QHSLQCSSGYGTMNS
+595 QHSLQCSSGYGTMNN
-610 TPANSQDTIAMGDFD
+610 TPAHSQDTIAMG
-625 HNTTECI
+625 
-632 SANEKYFT
+632 
-640 IPRNSEIG
+640 
-648 NMFRAEM
+648 
-655 QAKRPASTAGIPV
+655 GIPV
-668 SRQTGAPIA
+668 SRQTGAPIT

-703 TLQKLRNT
+703 TLQRLRNT
-711 PPRQLQQSSRDQHSE
+711 PPRQLQSTSHGQD
-726 SDRTSLHRRSNSSGG
+726 SDPNRTSLHRRSNSSGG

-755 HARQQLQYQSEPS
+755 HARQQLQYQPEAS
-768 PYASVDTQH
+768 PYASVDTQQ

-785 PSQYGERCMP
+785 PSQYGNRSMP
-795 PSGHYQPPK
+795 PSGHYQPSSV
-804 ANQAELMQKLNAQF
+804 NQAELMQKLNAQF
-818 SALNAAYHQEDDSL
+818 SALNAPYHQADDSL

-839 VQLDPDLPPPPSA
+839 VQVDPELPPPPSA

-865 AVQRHPPVNPKPVH
+865 AVQRPPPVNPKPAH
-879 SGVNP
+879 P
-884 GSLRASLV
+884 GADPSRLRASLV
-892 SELKGLRQLSNSEN
+892 SELKGLRKVSNSEN
-906 GSEC
+906 DSEC

>member
-11 ALGGLFQTIITD
+11 ALGGLFQTIISD
-23 MRASSAVWEDFT
+23 MRASSVVWEDFT

-44 LKATLSAIG
+44 LKATLAAIG

-68 SRGATKEIGSALTRL
+68 SRGATRDIGSALTRL
-83 CMRHKSIEAK
+83 CMRHKSIESK

-114 EWKKSVA
+114 EWKKTVA

-155 KNDMQLKLDN
+155 KNEMQLKLDN
-165 AMDDVN
+165 AMEDVN
-171 SRYQALEMAEK
+171 NKYQALEMAEK
-182 NSVRTA
+182 NAVRTA

-205 FVDHEVSLLT
+205 FVDHEVGLLT
-215 EITHLQEIMDHLCMQ
+215 EVTHLQEIMDHLCMQ

-251 DSSSVWNFSQHS
+251 DTNSVWNFSQHS

-301 HLRNSAQTIPMGTAR
+301 HLRNSAQ
-316 LTSVSSQDSGFTS
+316 DSGFTS

-340 TSLNIRRKDADQIS
+340 TSLKIRQKDTDQIS

-381 PNPPSSNSKSDDNRP
+381 PNPPNSNTKADDNRP

-407 NRPALSASLFEPP
+407 NRPALSANLFEPP
-420 SEMAEEEDVQIRNKK
+420 SEMAEEEDVQMRNKK
-435 KERSNSSSSAG
+435 KERSNSSSSTG
-446 SGHYSRPQSA
+446 SGQYARPQSA

-483 TIGEAPAYVNM
+483 TLGEAPAYVNM

-501 ASKRRE
+501 ASRRRE
-507 SESDGTAK
+507 SGTDVS
-515 PGTSELPMDL
+515 PQSTELPMDL
-525 VEAINQLDNATAALN
+525 VEAIQQLDNATAALN
-540 SDYEQEEEKHKAKVY
+540 SEYEQEEEKHKAK
-555 SEEKP
+555 
-560 SKMKRNTIE
+560 MKRNTIE
-569 LAKAIQELEA
+569 LARAIQELEV
-579 STAALQSTYD
+579 STAALESTYEV
-589 GDSNTS
+589 DSSTS
-595 QHSLQCSSGYGTMNS
+595 QHSLQCSSGYGTMNN

-632 SANEKYFT
+632 SGNEKYFT

-668 SRQTGAPIA
+668 SRQTGAPIT

-691 RRSSSITTANPQ
+691 RRSSSITTTNPH
-703 TLQKLRNT
+703 TLQRLRNT
-711 PPRQLQQSSRDQHSE
+711 PPRQLQQPSHGQEHNPN
-726 SDRTSLHRRSNSSGG
+726 RTSLHRRSNSSGG

-755 HARQQLQYQSEPS
+755 HARQQLHYQPEAS

-785 PSQYGERCMP
+785 PSQQGNRSMP
-795 PSGHYQPPK
+795 PSGHYQPHN

-818 SALNAAYHQEDDSL
+818 SALNAAYQQEDDSL

-865 AVQRHPPVNPKPVH
+865 AVQRPPPVNPKPVQQGADP
-879 SGVNP
+879 S
-884 GSLRASLV
+884 SLRASLV
-892 SELKGLRQLSNSEN
+892 SELRGLRKMSSSEN

>member
-11 ALGGLFQTIITD
+11 ALGGLFQTIISD
-23 MRASSAVWEDFT
+23 MRASSVVWEDFT

-44 LKATLSAIG
+44 LKATLAAIG

-99 SIIDNLVTPVQEHSE
+99 SIIDNLVNPVQEHSE

-155 KNDMQLKLDN
+155 KNEMQLKLDN
-165 AMDDVN
+165 AMEDVN
-171 SRYQALEMAEK
+171 NKYLALETAEK
-182 NSVRTA
+182 NAVRTA

-215 EITHLQEIMDHLCMQ
+215 EITHLQEIMEHLCMQ
-230 CNDPHTLPP
+230 CNDPHTLPT

-287 SSGSLKSHSPSHLN
+287 SSGSIKSHSPSHLN
-301 HLRNSAQTIPMGTAR
+301 HLRNSAQTLPMGTAR

-340 TSLNIRRKDADQIS
+340 TSLKIRQKDADQLS

-381 PNPPSSNSKSDDNRP
+381 PNPPNSKSEDNRP

-420 SEMAEEEDVQIRNKK
+420 SEMAEEEDVQMRNRK
-435 KERSNSSSSAG
+435 KERSNSSSSSG
-446 SGHYSRPQSA
+446 SGHYARPQSA

-470 KPKSKAVPPPKVP
+470 KPKSRAVPPPKVP
-483 TIGEAPAYVNM
+483 MLGETPAYVNM
-494 SDLANMA
+494 NDIANMA

-507 SESDGTAK
+507 LESSGGPQQGST
-515 PGTSELPMDL
+515 ELPEDL
-525 VEAINQLDNATAALN
+525 VEAMQQLDSATAALN
-540 SDYEQEEEKHKAKVY
+540 SEYEQEEEKHKA
-555 SEEKP
+555 
-560 SKMKRNTIE
+560 KMKRNTIE

-589 GDSNTS
+589 GDSSTS
-595 QHSLQCSSGYGTMNS
+595 QHSLQCSSGYGTMNN
-610 TPANSQDTIAMGDFD
+610 TPANSQDTIAMGG
-625 HNTTECI
+625 
-632 SANEKYFT
+632 SL
-640 IPRNSEIG
+640 
-648 NMFRAEM
+648 
-655 QAKRPASTAGIPV
+655 KRRCVQTVSMLPASKKSCIPV
-668 SRQTGAPIA
+668 SRQTGAPIT

-703 TLQKLRNT
+703 TLQRLRNT
-711 PPRQLQQSSRDQHSE
+711 PPRQLQSSTPGQD
-726 SDRTSLHRRSNSSGG
+726 SDPSRVSMHRRSNSSGG
-741 EPAYAELQTIQMSI
+741 EPAYAELQTIQQSI
-755 HARQQLQYQSEPS
+755 HARHQFQAEAS
-768 PYASVDTQH
+768 PYASVDTQQ

-785 PSQYGERCMP
+785 PSQYGERSMP
-795 PSGHYQPPK
+795 PSGHYHPPNV
-804 ANQAELMQKLNAQF
+804 NQAELMQKLNAQF
-818 SALNAAYHQEDDSL
+818 SALNAPYHQEDDSL

-839 VQLDPDLPPPPSA
+839 VQSEPDLPPPPTA
-852 AELEEMEKVYSTP
+852 AELEAIEKVYSTP
-865 AVQRHPPVNPKPVH
+865 VVQRPPPVNPKPVH
-879 SGVNP
+879 PGGNP
-884 GSLRASLV
+884 SLRASLV
-892 SELKGLRQLSNSEN
+892 SELKGLRKVSSSEN
-906 GSEC
+906 DSEC

>member
-301 HLRNSAQTIPMGTAR
+301 HLRNSAQ
-316 LTSVSSQDSGFTS
+316 
-329 QDTLFL
+329 
-335 RPATP
+335 
-340 TSLNIRRKDADQIS
+340 DADQIS

-515 PGTSELPMDL
+515 PGTSE
-525 VEAINQLDNATAALN
+525 
-540 SDYEQEEEKHKAKVY
+540 
-555 SEEKP
+555 
-560 SKMKRNTIE
+560 MKRNTIE

-610 TPANSQDTIAMGDFD
+610 TPANSQDTIAMGGSLKRRNIQTISMSPASKKSYFD

>member
-23 MRASSAVWEDFT
+23 MRASSVVWEDFT

-44 LKATLSAIG
+44 LKATLAAIG

-99 SIIDNLVTPVQEHSE
+99 SIIDNLVNPVQEHSE

-155 KNDMQLKLDN
+155 KNEMQLKLDN
-165 AMDDVN
+165 AMEDVN
-171 SRYQALEMAEK
+171 NKYLALEMAEK
-182 NSVRTA
+182 NAVRTA

-215 EITHLQEIMDHLCMQ
+215 EITHLQEIMEHLCMQ

-239 ASEQVIMDLKGF
+239 ASEQVIMDVKGF

-287 SSGSLKSHSPSHLN
+287 SSGSIKSHSPSHLN
-301 HLRNSAQTIPMGTAR
+301 HLRNSAQLLPRFRLTIPMGTAR

-340 TSLNIRRKDADQIS
+340 TSLKIRQKDADQLS

-381 PNPPSSNSKSDDNRP
+381 PNPPNTNSKAEDNRP

-420 SEMAEEEDVQIRNKK
+420 SEMAEEEDVQMRNKK
-435 KERSNSSSSAG
+435 KERSNSSSSSG
-446 SGHYSRPQSA
+446 SGHYARPQSA

-483 TIGEAPAYVNM
+483 TLGEAPAYVNM

-501 ASKRRE
+501 ANKRRE
-507 SESDGTAK
+507 SETDLSPQ
-515 PGTSELPMDL
+515 PGSTELPEDL
-525 VEAINQLDNATAALN
+525 VEAMQQLDSATAALN
-540 SDYEQEEEKHKAKVY
+540 SEYEQEEEKHQA
-555 SEEKP
+555 
-560 SKMKRNTIE
+560 KMKRNTME
-569 LAKAIQELEA
+569 LVKAIQELEA

-589 GDSNTS
+589 GDSSTS
-595 QHSLQCSSGYGTMNS
+595 QHSLQCSSGYGTMNN
-610 TPANSQDTIAMGDFD
+610 TPAHSQDTIAMGDFD
-625 HNTTECI
+625 HNTSECI
-632 SANEKYFT
+632 SGNEKYFT

-668 SRQTGAPIA
+668 SRQTGAPIT

-703 TLQKLRNT
+703 TLQRLRNT
-711 PPRQLQQSSRDQHSE
+711 PPRQLQSTSHGQD
-726 SDRTSLHRRSNSSGG
+726 SDPNRTSLHRRSNSSGG

-755 HARQQLQYQSEPS
+755 HARQQLQYQPEAS
-768 PYASVDTQH
+768 PYASVDTQQ

-785 PSQYGERCMP
+785 PSQYGNRSMP
-795 PSGHYQPPK
+795 PSGHYQPSSV
-804 ANQAELMQKLNAQF
+804 NQAELMQKLNAQF
-818 SALNAAYHQEDDSL
+818 SALNAPYHQADDSL

-839 VQLDPDLPPPPSA
+839 VQVDPELPPPPSA

-865 AVQRHPPVNPKPVH
+865 AVQRPPPVNPKPAH
-879 SGVNP
+879 P
-884 GSLRASLV
+884 GADPSRLRASLV
-892 SELKGLRQLSNSEN
+892 SELKGLRKVSNSEN
-906 GSEC
+906 DSEC

>member
-23 MRASSAVWEDFT
+23 MRASSVVWEDFT

-44 LKATLSAIG
+44 LKATLAAIG

-99 SIIDNLVTPVQEHSE
+99 SIIDNLVNPVQEHSE

-155 KNDMQLKLDN
+155 KNEMQLKLDN
-165 AMDDVN
+165 AMEDVN
-171 SRYQALEMAEK
+171 NKYLALEMAEK
-182 NSVRTA
+182 NAVRTA

-215 EITHLQEIMDHLCMQ
+215 EITHLQEIMEHLCMQ

-239 ASEQVIMDLKGF
+239 ASEQVIMDVKGF

-287 SSGSLKSHSPSHLN
+287 SSGSIKSHSPSHLN
-301 HLRNSAQTIPMGTAR
+301 HLRNSA
-316 LTSVSSQDSGFTS
+316 QDSGFTS

-340 TSLNIRRKDADQIS
+340 TSLKIRQKDADQLS

-381 PNPPSSNSKSDDNRP
+381 PNPPNTNSKAEDNRP

-420 SEMAEEEDVQIRNKK
+420 SEMAEEEDVQMRNKK
-435 KERSNSSSSAG
+435 KERSNSSSSSG
-446 SGHYSRPQSA
+446 SGHYARPQSA

-483 TIGEAPAYVNM
+483 TLGEAPAYVNM

-501 ASKRRE
+501 ANKRRE
-507 SESDGTAK
+507 SETDLSPQ
-515 PGTSELPMDL
+515 PGSTE
-525 VEAINQLDNATAALN
+525 
-540 SDYEQEEEKHKAKVY
+540 
-555 SEEKP
+555 
-560 SKMKRNTIE
+560 MKRNTME
-569 LAKAIQELEA
+569 LVKAIQELEA

-589 GDSNTS
+589 GDSSTS
-595 QHSLQCSSGYGTMNS
+595 QHSLQCSSGYGTMNN
-610 TPANSQDTIAMGDFD
+610 TPAHSQDTIAMGDFD
-625 HNTTECI
+625 HNTSECI
-632 SANEKYFT
+632 SGNEKYFT

-668 SRQTGAPIA
+668 SRQTGAPIT

-703 TLQKLRNT
+703 TLQRLRNT
-711 PPRQLQQSSRDQHSE
+711 PPRQLQSTSHGQD
-726 SDRTSLHRRSNSSGG
+726 SDPNRTSLHRRSNSSGG

-755 HARQQLQYQSEPS
+755 HARQQLQYQPEAS
-768 PYASVDTQH
+768 PYASVDTQQ

-785 PSQYGERCMP
+785 PSQYGNRSMP
-795 PSGHYQPPK
+795 PSGHYQPSSV
-804 ANQAELMQKLNAQF
+804 NQAELMQKLNAQF
-818 SALNAAYHQEDDSL
+818 SALNAPYHQADDSL

-839 VQLDPDLPPPPSA
+839 VQVDPELPPPPSA

-865 AVQRHPPVNPKPVH
+865 AVQRPPPVNPKPAH
-879 SGVNP
+879 P
-884 GSLRASLV
+884 GADPSRLRASLV
-892 SELKGLRQLSNSEN
+892 SELKGLRKVSNSEN
-906 GSEC
+906 DSEC

>member
-251 DSSSVWNFSQHS
+251 DSSSVWNFSQ
-263 PPSSP
+263 
-268 SSIGSRKSSMCSI
+268 
-281 NSITSS
+281 
-287 SSGSLKSHSPSHLN
+287 
-301 HLRNSAQTIPMGTAR
+301 TIPMGTAR

-515 PGTSELPMDL
+515 PGTSE
-525 VEAINQLDNATAALN
+525 
-540 SDYEQEEEKHKAKVY
+540 
-555 SEEKP
+555 
-560 SKMKRNTIE
+560 MKRNTIE

-610 TPANSQDTIAMGDFD
+610 TPANSQDTIAMG
-625 HNTTECI
+625 
-632 SANEKYFT
+632 
-640 IPRNSEIG
+640 
-648 NMFRAEM
+648 
-655 QAKRPASTAGIPV
+655 GIPV

>member
-301 HLRNSAQTIPMGTAR
+301 HLRNSAQ
-316 LTSVSSQDSGFTS
+316 DSGFTS

-515 PGTSELPMDL
+515 PGTSE
-525 VEAINQLDNATAALN
+525 
-540 SDYEQEEEKHKAKVY
+540 
-555 SEEKP
+555 
-560 SKMKRNTIE
+560 MKRNTIE

-610 TPANSQDTIAMGDFD
+610 TPANSQDTIAMG
-625 HNTTECI
+625 
-632 SANEKYFT
+632 
-640 IPRNSEIG
+640 
-648 NMFRAEM
+648 
-655 QAKRPASTAGIPV
+655 GIPV

>member
-23 MRASSAVWEDFT
+23 MRASSVVWEDFT

-44 LKATLSAIG
+44 LKATLAAIG

-99 SIIDNLVTPVQEHSE
+99 SIIDNLVNPVQEHSE

-155 KNDMQLKLDN
+155 KNEMQLKLDN
-165 AMDDVN
+165 AMEDVN
-171 SRYQALEMAEK
+171 NKYLALEMAEK
-182 NSVRTA
+182 NAVRTA

-215 EITHLQEIMDHLCMQ
+215 EITHLQEIMEHLCMQ

-239 ASEQVIMDLKGF
+239 ASEQVIMDVKGF

-287 SSGSLKSHSPSHLN
+287 SSGSIKSHSPSHLN
-301 HLRNSAQTIPMGTAR
+301 HLRNSAQLLPRFRLTIPMGTAR

-340 TSLNIRRKDADQIS
+340 TSLKIRQKDADQLS

-381 PNPPSSNSKSDDNRP
+381 PNPPNTNSKAEDNRP

-420 SEMAEEEDVQIRNKK
+420 SEMAEEEDVQMRNKK
-435 KERSNSSSSAG
+435 KERSNSSSSSG
-446 SGHYSRPQSA
+446 SGHYARPQSA

-483 TIGEAPAYVNM
+483 TLGEAPAYVNM

-501 ASKRRE
+501 ANKRRE
-507 SESDGTAK
+507 SETDLSPQ
-515 PGTSELPMDL
+515 PGSTELPEDL
-525 VEAINQLDNATAALN
+525 VEAMQQLDSATAALN
-540 SDYEQEEEKHKAKVY
+540 SEYEQEEEKHQA
-555 SEEKP
+555 
-560 SKMKRNTIE
+560 KMKRNTME
-569 LAKAIQELEA
+569 LVKAIQELEA

-589 GDSNTS
+589 GDSSTS
-595 QHSLQCSSGYGTMNS
+595 QHSLQCSSGYGTMNN
-610 TPANSQDTIAMGDFD
+610 TPAHSQDTIAMG
-625 HNTTECI
+625 
-632 SANEKYFT
+632 
-640 IPRNSEIG
+640 
-648 NMFRAEM
+648 
-655 QAKRPASTAGIPV
+655 GIPV
-668 SRQTGAPIA
+668 SRQTGAPIT

-703 TLQKLRNT
+703 TLQRLRNT
-711 PPRQLQQSSRDQHSE
+711 PPRQLQSTSHGQD
-726 SDRTSLHRRSNSSGG
+726 SDPNRTSLHRRSNSSGG

-755 HARQQLQYQSEPS
+755 HARQQLQYQPEAS
-768 PYASVDTQH
+768 PYASVDTQQ

-785 PSQYGERCMP
+785 PSQYGNRSMP
-795 PSGHYQPPK
+795 PSGHYQPSSV
-804 ANQAELMQKLNAQF
+804 NQAELMQKLNAQF
-818 SALNAAYHQEDDSL
+818 SALNAPYHQADDSL

-839 VQLDPDLPPPPSA
+839 VQVDPELPPPPSA

-865 AVQRHPPVNPKPVH
+865 AVQRPPPVNPKPAH
-879 SGVNP
+879 P
-884 GSLRASLV
+884 GADPSRLRASLV
-892 SELKGLRQLSNSEN
+892 SELKGLRKVSNSEN
-906 GSEC
+906 DSEC

>member
-11 ALGGLFQTIITD
+11 ALGGLFQTIISD
-23 MRASSAVWEDFT
+23 MRASSVVWEDFT

-44 LKATLSAIG
+44 LKATLAAIG

-99 SIIDNLVTPVQEHSE
+99 SIIDNLVNPVQEHSE

-155 KNDMQLKLDN
+155 KNEMQLKLDN
-165 AMDDVN
+165 AMEDVN
-171 SRYQALEMAEK
+171 NKYLALETAEK
-182 NSVRTA
+182 NAVRTA

-215 EITHLQEIMDHLCMQ
+215 EITHLQEIMEHLCMQ
-230 CNDPHTLPP
+230 CNDPHTLPT

-287 SSGSLKSHSPSHLN
+287 SSGSIKSHSPSHLN
-301 HLRNSAQTIPMGTAR
+301 HLRNSAQTLPMGTAR

-340 TSLNIRRKDADQIS
+340 TSLKIRQKDADQLS

-381 PNPPSSNSKSDDNRP
+381 PNPPNSKSEDNRP

-420 SEMAEEEDVQIRNKK
+420 SEMAEEEDVQMRNRK
-435 KERSNSSSSAG
+435 KERSNSSSSSG
-446 SGHYSRPQSA
+446 SGHYARPQSA

-470 KPKSKAVPPPKVP
+470 KPKSRAVPPPKVP
-483 TIGEAPAYVNM
+483 MLGETPAYVNM
-494 SDLANMA
+494 NDIANMA

-507 SESDGTAK
+507 LESSGGPQQGST
-515 PGTSELPMDL
+515 ELPEDL
-525 VEAINQLDNATAALN
+525 VEAMQQLDSATAALN
-540 SDYEQEEEKHKAKVY
+540 SEYEQEEEKHKA
-555 SEEKP
+555 
-560 SKMKRNTIE
+560 KMKRNTIE

-589 GDSNTS
+589 GDSSTS
-595 QHSLQCSSGYGTMNS
+595 QHSLQCSSGYGTMNN

-625 HNTTECI
+625 HNTSECI
-632 SANEKYFT
+632 SGNEKYFT

-668 SRQTGAPIA
+668 SRQTGAPIT

-703 TLQKLRNT
+703 TLQRLRNT
-711 PPRQLQQSSRDQHSE
+711 PPRQLQSSTPGQD
-726 SDRTSLHRRSNSSGG
+726 SDPSRVSMHRRSNSSGG
-741 EPAYAELQTIQMSI
+741 EPAYAELQTIQQSI
-755 HARQQLQYQSEPS
+755 HARHQFQAEAS
-768 PYASVDTQH
+768 PYASVDTQQ

-785 PSQYGERCMP
+785 PSQYGERSMP
-795 PSGHYQPPK
+795 PSGHYHPPNV
-804 ANQAELMQKLNAQF
+804 NQAELMQKLNAQF
-818 SALNAAYHQEDDSL
+818 SALNAPYHQEDDSL

-839 VQLDPDLPPPPSA
+839 VQSEPDLPPPPTA
-852 AELEEMEKVYSTP
+852 AELEAIEKVYSTP
-865 AVQRHPPVNPKPVH
+865 VVQRPPPVNPKPVH
-879 SGVNP
+879 PGGNP
-884 GSLRASLV
+884 SLRASLV
-892 SELKGLRQLSNSEN
+892 SELKGLRKVSSSEN
-906 GSEC
+906 DSEC

>member
-251 DSSSVWNFSQHS
+251 DSSSVWNFSQ
-263 PPSSP
+263 
-268 SSIGSRKSSMCSI
+268 
-281 NSITSS
+281 
-287 SSGSLKSHSPSHLN
+287 
-301 HLRNSAQTIPMGTAR
+301 
-316 LTSVSSQDSGFTS
+316 
-329 QDTLFL
+329 
-335 RPATP
+335 
-340 TSLNIRRKDADQIS
+340 DADQIS

-540 SDYEQEEEKHKAKVY
+540 SDYEQEEEKHKAK
-555 SEEKP
+555 
-560 SKMKRNTIE
+560 MKRNTIE

-610 TPANSQDTIAMGDFD
+610 TPANSQDTIAMGGSLKRRNIQTISMSPASKKSYFD

>member
-23 MRASSAVWEDFT
+23 MRASSVVWEDFT

-44 LKATLSAIG
+44 LKATLAAIG

-99 SIIDNLVTPVQEHSE
+99 SIIDNLVNPVQEHSE

-155 KNDMQLKLDN
+155 KNEMQLKLDN
-165 AMDDVN
+165 AMEDVN
-171 SRYQALEMAEK
+171 NKYLALEMAEK
-182 NSVRTA
+182 NAVRTA

-215 EITHLQEIMDHLCMQ
+215 EITHLQEIMEHLCMQ

-239 ASEQVIMDLKGF
+239 ASEQVIMDVKGF

-287 SSGSLKSHSPSHLN
+287 SSGSIKSHSPSHLN
-301 HLRNSAQTIPMGTAR
+301 HLRNSAQ
-316 LTSVSSQDSGFTS
+316 
-329 QDTLFL
+329 
-335 RPATP
+335 
-340 TSLNIRRKDADQIS
+340 DADQLS

-381 PNPPSSNSKSDDNRP
+381 PNPPNTNSKAEDNRP

-420 SEMAEEEDVQIRNKK
+420 SEMAEEEDVQMRNKK
-435 KERSNSSSSAG
+435 KERSNSSSSSG
-446 SGHYSRPQSA
+446 SGHYARPQSA

-483 TIGEAPAYVNM
+483 TLGEAPAYVNM

-501 ASKRRE
+501 ANKRRE
-507 SESDGTAK
+507 SETDLSPQ
-515 PGTSELPMDL
+515 PGSTELPEDL
-525 VEAINQLDNATAALN
+525 VEAMQQLDSATAALN
-540 SDYEQEEEKHKAKVY
+540 SEYEQEEEKHQA
-555 SEEKP
+555 
-560 SKMKRNTIE
+560 KMKRNTME

-589 GDSNTS
+589 GDSSTS
-595 QHSLQCSSGYGTMNS
+595 QHSLQCSSGYGTMNN
-610 TPANSQDTIAMGDFD
+610 TPAHSQDTIAMGDFD
-625 HNTTECI
+625 HNTSECI
-632 SANEKYFT
+632 SGNEKYFT

-668 SRQTGAPIA
+668 SRQTGAPIT

-703 TLQKLRNT
+703 TLQRLRNT
-711 PPRQLQQSSRDQHSE
+711 PPRQLQSTSHGQD
-726 SDRTSLHRRSNSSGG
+726 SDPNRTSLHRRSNSSGG

-755 HARQQLQYQSEPS
+755 HARQQLQYQPEAS
-768 PYASVDTQH
+768 PYASVDTQQ

-785 PSQYGERCMP
+785 PSQYGNRSMP
-795 PSGHYQPPK
+795 PSGHYQPSSV
-804 ANQAELMQKLNAQF
+804 NQAELMQKLNAQF
-818 SALNAAYHQEDDSL
+818 SALNAPYHQADDSL

-839 VQLDPDLPPPPSA
+839 VQVDPELPPPPSA

-865 AVQRHPPVNPKPVH
+865 AVQRPPPVNPKPAH
-879 SGVNP
+879 P
-884 GSLRASLV
+884 GADPSRLRASLV
-892 SELKGLRQLSNSEN
+892 SELKGLRKVSNSEN
-906 GSEC
+906 DSEC

>member
-23 MRASSAVWEDFT
+23 MRASSVVWEDFT

-44 LKATLSAIG
+44 LKATLAAIG

-99 SIIDNLVTPVQEHSE
+99 SIIDNLVNPVQEHSE

-155 KNDMQLKLDN
+155 KNEMQLKLDN
-165 AMDDVN
+165 AMEDVN
-171 SRYQALEMAEK
+171 NKYLALEMAEK
-182 NSVRTA
+182 NAVRTA

-215 EITHLQEIMDHLCMQ
+215 EITHLQEIMEHLCMQ

-239 ASEQVIMDLKGF
+239 ASEQVIMDVKGF

-287 SSGSLKSHSPSHLN
+287 SSGSIKSHSPSHLN
-301 HLRNSAQTIPMGTAR
+301 HLRNSAQLLPRFRLTIPMGTAR

-340 TSLNIRRKDADQIS
+340 TSLKIRQKDADQLS

-381 PNPPSSNSKSDDNRP
+381 PNPPNTNSKAEDNRP

-420 SEMAEEEDVQIRNKK
+420 SEMAEEEDVQMRNKK
-435 KERSNSSSSAG
+435 KERSNSSSSSG
-446 SGHYSRPQSA
+446 SGHYARPQSA

-483 TIGEAPAYVNM
+483 TLGEAPAYVNM

-501 ASKRRE
+501 ANKRRE
-507 SESDGTAK
+507 SETDLSPQ
-515 PGTSELPMDL
+515 PGSTE
-525 VEAINQLDNATAALN
+525 
-540 SDYEQEEEKHKAKVY
+540 
-555 SEEKP
+555 
-560 SKMKRNTIE
+560 MKRNTME
-569 LAKAIQELEA
+569 LVKAIQELEA

-589 GDSNTS
+589 GDSSTS
-595 QHSLQCSSGYGTMNS
+595 QHSLQCSSGYGTMNN
-610 TPANSQDTIAMGDFD
+610 TPAHSQDTIAMG
-625 HNTTECI
+625 
-632 SANEKYFT
+632 
-640 IPRNSEIG
+640 
-648 NMFRAEM
+648 
-655 QAKRPASTAGIPV
+655 GIPV
-668 SRQTGAPIA
+668 SRQTGAPIT

-703 TLQKLRNT
+703 TLQRLRNT
-711 PPRQLQQSSRDQHSE
+711 PPRQLQSTSHGQD
-726 SDRTSLHRRSNSSGG
+726 SDPNRTSLHRRSNSSGG

-755 HARQQLQYQSEPS
+755 HARQQLQYQPEAS
-768 PYASVDTQH
+768 PYASVDTQQ

-785 PSQYGERCMP
+785 PSQYGNRSMP
-795 PSGHYQPPK
+795 PSGHYQPSSV
-804 ANQAELMQKLNAQF
+804 NQAELMQKLNAQF
-818 SALNAAYHQEDDSL
+818 SALNAPYHQADDSL

-839 VQLDPDLPPPPSA
+839 VQVDPELPPPPSA

-865 AVQRHPPVNPKPVH
+865 AVQRPPPVNPKPAH
-879 SGVNP
+879 P
-884 GSLRASLV
+884 GADPSRLRASLV
-892 SELKGLRQLSNSEN
+892 SELKGLRKVSNSEN
-906 GSEC
+906 DSEC